1 MNNYN
6 FEFIEYDEGYP
17 AKIFLASLEQSDFH
31 WHNEYEFL
39 FVLKG
44 EVKVTTVS
52 GIVILHARELMLI
65 NGKMV
70 HEVRKMEE
78 DNIVLFV
85 QMSSE
90 FFEIEKESHDY
101 KVFHLNST
109 EKNLLPECGME
120 PFVKLLAK
128 IGFLAETQKREK
140 KVKFRIR
147 ALLYELAAEC
157 MENIVYEVKKNG
169 IEMRDEARN
178 RCVVDLI
185 RYIQE
190 HYYEEYVCENICE
203 EFSMSKGNIHKR
215 LKEHLGISLKE
226 LVTEYRIDEAKRLLK
241 YTEKTISAV
250 ADIVGFNSD
259 KTFYR
264 VFKAQTGLSPK
275 EYRTAGY
282 EMNKNNEIRGY
293 MEFGWRETMCLL
305 QKYCGGHES
314 DV

>member
-6 FEFIEYDEGYP
+6 FEFVEYDDGYP

-52 GIVILHARELMLI
+52 GIVILHAGELMLI

-101 KVFHLNST
+101 KVFHLNSA

-120 PFVKLLAK
+120 PFAKLLAK
-128 IGFLAETQKREK
+128 IGFLAETQKRDK
-140 KVKFRIR
+140 KIKFRIR

-157 MENIVYEVKKNG
+157 MEHIVYEVKKNG
-169 IEMRDEARN
+169 IELRDEARS
-178 RCVVDLI
+178 RCVVDLL

-215 LKEHLGISLKE
+215 LKEQLGLSLKE

-264 VFKAQTGLSPK
+264 VFKAQTGVSPK
-275 EYRTAGY
+275 EYRMAGY
-282 EMNKNNEIRGY
+282 ETNKNNEIRGY
-293 MEFGWRETMCLL
+293 MEFGWRETMGLL
-305 QKYCGGHES
+305 KKYCG
-314 DV
+314 D